1 MGTAPAVDARRRLV
15 FPLDYPTL
23 KEARAAAEIVA
34 PAVGVLKVGLFPTA
48 PVSGRRRERAEVD
61 EGEGLWASHVL

>member
-1 MGTAPAVDARRRLV
+1 MRNRRVDLSPLV
-15 FPLDYPTL
+15 THRFALDDIH
-23 KEARAAAEIVA
+23 EAFELFSHQRD
-34 PAVGVLKVGLFPTA
+34 GVLKVALFPTA